1 LWFIYNKF
9 LKGILKVKSRENFPM
24 RISDNRYNR
33 DRLRL
38 DLALRMIRHEART
51 CTIRTWTGLTDDR
64 IRKLYRAYV
73 QNDRSNPVRRHRG
86 KSPSQVE
93 FFLRNPGTLFEAQT
107 LGSLFALW
115 ELLVLARMAPGRQS
129 PGASI
134 ERGTLFCAAYET
146 YTTLHRPARI
156 SFEHAWFLLG
166 ALTRADELRFE
177 GCAGC
182 GGVLLRDRLAD
193 RRNTCAQ
200 CRDIHLAINLT
211 SRPATRG
218 MQFELWEPIAI

>member
-1 LWFIYNKF
+1 
-9 LKGILKVKSRENFPM
+9 M
-24 RISDNRYNR
+24 RISDDRYNR
-33 DRLRL
+33 DRLRH

-73 QNDRSNPVRRHRG
+73 QNDQGNLVRRHRG

-93 FFLRNPGTLFEAQT
+93 FFLRNPATLFEALT

-115 ELLVLARMAPGRQS
+115 ELLVATRTAPARLSAGT
-129 PGASI
+129 SI
-134 ERGTLFCAAYET
+134 ERGIVFCAAYET
-146 YTTLHRPARI
+146 YALLHQPARI

-166 ALTRADELRFE
+166 ALTRGDELRLE
-177 GCAGC
+177 GCPGC

-193 RRNTCAQ
+193 RRGNCAR
-200 CRDIHLAINLT
+200 CRLARAEVNFIV
-211 SRPATRG
+211 RDPPAGR
-218 MQFELWEPIAI
+218 QFELWETIS

>member
-1 LWFIYNKF
+1 
-9 LKGILKVKSRENFPM
+9 M
-24 RISDNRYNR
+24 RISDDRYNR

-93 FFLRNPGTLFEAQT
+93 FFLRNPGTLFEART
-107 LGSLFALW
+107 LGSLFSLW
-115 ELLVLARMAPGRQS
+115 ELLARTRSTLGPQS
-129 PGASI
+129 LSASM
-134 ERGTLFCAAYET
+134 ERGTLFCTAYET
-146 YTTLHRPARI
+146 YASLHRPARI
-156 SFEHAWFLLG
+156 SFEHAWFLLC

-177 GCAGC
+177 GCPGC
-182 GGVLLRDRLAD
+182 GGVLLSDRLAE
-193 RRNTCAQ
+193 RRNTCPQ
-200 CRDIHLAINLT
+200 CRDMHLVINLA
-211 SRPATRG
+211 SRHATRG
-218 MQFELWEPIAI
+218 MQFDLWESAPV

>member
-1 LWFIYNKF
+1 
-9 LKGILKVKSRENFPM
+9 M
-24 RISDNRYNR
+24 RISDDRYNR

-93 FFLRNPGTLFEAQT
+93 FFLRNPATLFEAQT
-107 LGSLFALW
+107 LGSLFSLW
-115 ELLVLARMAPGRQS
+115 ELLARTRGSVGHHGLA
-129 PGASI
+129 ASI
-134 ERGTLFCAAYET
+134 ERGALFCTAYET
-146 YTTLHRPARI
+146 YTSLHRPARI

-177 GCAGC
+177 GCSGC
-182 GGVLLRDRLAD
+182 GGVLLRDRLGE
-193 RRNTCAQ
+193 RHSTCPQ
-200 CRDIHLAINLT
+200 CRDTHVVINL
-211 SRPATRG
+211 SARQATRG
-218 MQFELWEPIAI
+218 AQFDLWESVTA